1 MVVSIDLERYYLLYF
16 KHSVSQT
23 IPLVSIITVNYNGKA
38 VTAEL
43 LASLRRFPYPRL
55 EIIVV
60 DNASREDPSE
70 WLRARYPEIKMIR
83 SDKNLGFAGGNNL
96 GVAASTGDYLF
107 FINNDAEVTQDA
119 LPRLLQLFQERPR
132 LGIVSPLLVY
142 ENTQPTTQLDTIQY
156 AGTTPVHPLTA
167 RNTTIGAMEP
177 DNGQYNEPRQTA
189 YAHGAAML
197 MPREVLENVGTM
209 YEGFF
214 LYYEELDW
222 CERIR
227 KAGYEIY
234 IEPRAKIIHKESI
247 AVGKTSTLKTYYI
260 TRNRI
265 LFMRR
270 NKSRM
275 DVVLFTLFLVLATIP
290 KNAIAYLIRGE
301 REHLSVFL
309 RAIWWNYNGERGS
322 FQMST
327 KKGKKL
333 IFSD

>member
-1 MVVSIDLERYYLLYF
+1 MTPNLPCI
-16 KHSVSQT
+16 
-23 IPLVSIITVNYNGKA
+23 SIITVNYNGKE

-43 LASLRRFPYPRL
+43 LDSLRAHTYPNL

-60 DNASREDPSE
+60 DNASREDPTD
-70 WLRARYPEIKMIR
+70 WLNNYYPEAIVIR
-83 SDKNLGFAGGNNL
+83 SEENLGFAGGNNL
-96 GVAASTGDYLF
+96 GVAASTGDFLF
-107 FINNDAEVTQDA
+107 FINNDAEVTAGAMQT
-119 LPRLLQLFQERPR
+119 LLQLLEARPN

-142 ENTQPTTQLDTIQY
+142 ENTLPETQPDTIQY

-167 RNTTIGAMEP
+167 RNITIGEKEA
-177 DNGQYNEPRQTA
+177 DKGQFNQPRPTA
-189 YAHGAAML
+189 YAHGAAMM
-197 MPREVLENVGTM
+197 MPRRVLDQVGMM

-227 KAGYEIY
+227 KAGFEIY

-247 AVGKTSTLKTYYI
+247 AVGKMSTLKTYYI

-270 NKSRM
+270 NKSTLEM
-275 DVVLFTLFLVLATIP
+275 LAFTLFLIGATIP
-290 KNAIAYLIRGE
+290 KNVIGYLKRGE

-309 RAIWWNYNGERGS
+309 RAIWWNYNGEKGE
-322 FQMST
+322 FLV
-327 KKGKKL
+327 KKSQPTLKSKV
-333 IFSD
+333 